1 MSLTTLLSVAIAL
14 SFAYFLLSSVASAIN
29 EAIGAILK
37 NRPKGLEQAIL
48 TLVGGD
54 KGDPQ
59 LAQIAQRVYDHS
71 LVSGLSSIAKPSYV
85 PARNFTHAVIDVLV
99 KGAGAD
105 VLSSVRQAIADL
117 PPEHPLTQ
125 ALRSAATAAGNDVEA
140 FRGLVDKW
148 FDDAMDRLSGVYK
161 RNTQIILFGLG
172 LALAITFNVDTL
184 HMVGSLLSDK
194 PALANVVAAATQATE
209 TIAKASPPATGTV
222 DAPNGTEDKN
232 LRDAII
238 QSQQNAL
245 DAADRLLQANL
256 PIGWHACPAKP
267 DNSEAGALCLGW
279 YATSA
284 SPHYDFLV
292 AFIGW
297 LLTAL
302 AVSFGAPFWFD
313 LLNTFVNIR
322 AAGPKPKA
330 TNKDDPKT
338 S

>member
-14 SFAYFLLSSVASAIN
+14 SFAYFLLSSLASAIN

-59 LAQIAQRVYDHS
+59 LGQIAQRVYDHS

-99 KGAGAD
+99 KGADGS
-105 VLSSVRQAIADL
+105 VLSSIRQAIADL

-125 ALRSAATAAGNDVEA
+125 ALRSAATAAGEDVEA
-140 FRGLVDKW
+140 FRVLVDKW

-161 RNTQIILFGLG
+161 RNTQILLFGLG
-172 LALAITFNVDTL
+172 LGLAVAFNVDTL

-194 PALANVVAAATQATE
+194 PALANAVAAATQTTE
-209 TIAKASPPATGTV
+209 TIAKANSSATGSVGT
-222 DAPNGTEDKN
+222 AGGTEENN
-232 LRDAII
+232 LKDAIT
-238 QSQQNAL
+238 QSQRNVL
-245 DAADRLLQANL
+245 DAADRLIEASL

-267 DNSEAGALCLGW
+267 DKSQGGVLCLGW
-279 YATSA
+279 YNTSA
-284 SPHYDFLV
+284 SPHYDLLV
-292 AFIGW
+292 AVLGW
-297 LLTAL
+297 FVTAL

-313 LLNTFVNIR
+313 LLNSFVNIR

-330 TNKDDPKT
+330 TNKDDA
-338 S
+338 